1 MKARQLEV
9 FRMVMRSGTLT
20 AAAEAL
26 NVSQPA
32 LSQTLMHT
40 EDELG
45 FKLFERNRGRLLPTA
60 EARELFPEVDR
71 IFDDLEHLR
80 ERAFELR
87 QGKGRTIRLAASG
100 PPAMSFVPAA
110 LNQFRSRHPEVRIT
124 CHVIPG
130 ENVVKMVE
138 RGEVSVGVMMTDE
151 IFPLLDTQVVGTTSI
166 ACILPSNHPLAQ
178 HEALHISDLQDQT
191 LITYRENTMP
201 RTRIVAALSK
211 AGHRLRP
218 DIEIDGS
225 FSALAFVQQ
234 GLGVALI
241 DGLVSCQAYP
251 DLVTVPLLPNIPLP
265 VGVLTAKSDALSR
278 YHLELHELLT
288 AACQAFPNSTS

>member
-45 FKLFERNRGRLLPTA
+45 FKLFERIRGRLLPTA

-71 IFDDLEHLR
+71 IFDDLEQLR
-80 ERAFELR
+80 ERAGELR
-87 QGKGRTIRLAASG
+87 RGKGRTIRMAATG

-110 LNQFRSRHPEVRIT
+110 LNQFRSQHPEVRIT

-130 ENVVKMVE
+130 ESVVKMVE
-138 RGEVSVGVMMTDE
+138 RAEVSVGVMMTDE
-151 IFPLLDTQVVGTTSI
+151 IFPLLDTEVIGTTSI
-166 ACILPSNHPLAQ
+166 TCVLPRDHALAK
-178 HEALHISDLQDQT
+178 HKALEFSDLHDQT

-201 RTRIVAALSK
+201 RTRIAAALAK
-211 AGHRLRP
+211 GGHRLRP

-241 DGLVSCQAYP
+241 DGLVSRQAYP
-251 DLVTVPLLPNIPLP
+251 DLVSVPLRPNIPLP
-265 VGVLTAKSDALSR
+265 VGVLTVKSDALSR
-278 YHLELHELLT
+278 YHLELHARLT
-288 AACQAFPNSTS
+288 AACQAFLDTIS